1 MGCSVTQRIPLVSQ
15 PRGGFLDP
23 KRLEITQ
30 LKSLNFL
37 FPEENLVPSI
47 VGLAVD
53 YLTRFMLLKDKEK
66 AFSTSLLGATLSGK
80 FDEAKGLLDGII
92 GLDKDSIVN
101 ACRLVCFDEPYRS
114 GAAYRPLPV
123 MPDFK
128 TIANIEEMVRRSIRF
143 FKKYGPVTVDGF
155 TFEGG
160 YTKTV
165 SAGDGDFLTRDTL
178 WDFKVSNKEPTKEHT
193 LQLLM
198 YFIMGK
204 HSQNHCFDGID
215 KIGVFNSR
223 LNKVYIFE
231 MSQIDQNIIVAIEK
245 NVICY

>member
-37 FPEENLVPSI
+37 FSEENLVPSV

-53 YLTRFMLLKDKEK
+53 YLTRFMLSKDKEK
-66 AFSTSLLGATLSGK
+66 AFSISLLGATLSGK
-80 FDEAKGLLDGII
+80 LDEAKGLLNGITC
-92 GLDKDSIVN
+92 LDKNSIAN
-101 ACRLVCFDEPYRS
+101 TCRLACFDEPYRS

-143 FKKYGPVTVDGF
+143 FKKYGPVTMDGF

-160 YTKTV
+160 YTETV
-165 SAGDGDFLTRDTL
+165 SAGDGDFLTGDTL

-204 HSQNHCFDGID
+204 RSNNPCFEGMN
-215 KIGVFNSR
+215 KIGIFNPR
-223 LNKVYIFE
+223 LNKVYRFE
-231 MSQIDQNIIVAIEK
+231 MSQIDQNVIETIEK